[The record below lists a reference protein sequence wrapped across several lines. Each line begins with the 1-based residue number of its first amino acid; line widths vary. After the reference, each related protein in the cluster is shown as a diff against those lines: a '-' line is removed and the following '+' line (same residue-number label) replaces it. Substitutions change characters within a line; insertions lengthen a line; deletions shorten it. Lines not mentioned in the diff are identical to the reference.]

1 MNVKK
6 IVAIVALALV
16 IAVPVVI
23 SKTRANK
30 GLEVEAETVASRT
43 LRTSVLASG
52 SLIYQ
57 QQVQLTSEV
66 IGKVAAVHVEEGDVV
81 AADQIVLQLDERQY
95 RAEVEQQDAA
105 RRQYE
110 ISIERQQLNVANEQR
125 QFKRYEELFGR
136 QLIDETKFDEAKH
149 RLALAQLELRQSREA
164 LQQVLA
170 QLKQAR
176 ERLAKTTIRAPIAG
190 TVTALDIKVGETA
203 VPSTQSFA
211 GSALMTIADTDS
223 MVLEANIDEA
233 DIGQLKPGQ
242 EASIFAAAFPETPL
256 KGAVEHIPLSPRRN
270 SAATQSASGSNL
282 SRTYSVR
289 LRLQANNGLQLR
301 PGMTCRT
308 EIFYD
313 TSSDAMSVP
322 IQAVVDGSKT
332 SADSK
337 DDGKATDDNAYAVW
351 VVKDGKAARRNVTL
365 GVADDH
371 YQQVLTGL
379 ALGDQVITGPAA
391 ALRQL
396 SDGRS
401 VQIKAQDSAPEA
413 AAEKPKQVADAR
425 S

>member
-6 IVAIVALALV
+6 IVALLALAAL
-16 IAVPVVI
+16 IAVPIVI
-23 SKTRANK
+23 NRNSAGK
-30 GLEVEAETVASRT
+30 GLEIEAEAAGART
-43 LRTSVLASG
+43 LRASVLASG
-52 SLIYQ
+52 SLIYE

-66 IGKVAAVHVEEGDVV
+66 IGKVSAIHVKEGDAVK
-81 AADQIVLQLDERQY
+81 ADQIVLQLDERQF

-110 ISIERQQLNVANEQR
+110 ISIERQQLNVANEER
-125 QFKRYEELFGR
+125 QFKRYAELHAR
-136 QLIDETKFDEAKH
+136 KLIDETKFDEAKH
-149 RLALAQLELRQSREA
+149 RLSLAKLELRQSREA
-164 LQQVLA
+164 LQQVEA

-176 ERLAKTTIRAPIAG
+176 ERLAKTTIRAPISG

-211 GSALMTIADTDS
+211 GSALMTVADTAS

-233 DIGQLKPGQ
+233 DIGQLVLGQ
-242 EASIFAAAFPETPL
+242 DAEIFAAAYPDNTI
-256 KGAVEHIPLSPRRN
+256 KGKVEHIPLSPRRA
-270 SAATQSASGSNL
+270 SAAMQTQGSSNL

-289 LRLQANNGLQLR
+289 LTLLDTANLNLR

-313 TSSDAMSVP
+313 TRGDSLSVP
-322 IQAVVDGSKT
+322 IQAVVDGKK
-332 SADSK
+332 ADGDKKAK
-337 DDGKATDDNAYAVW
+337 DDSYAVW
-351 VVKDGKAARRNVTL
+351 VIEDGKAKRRDVTL

-371 YQQVLTGL
+371 YQQILSGVK
-379 ALGDQVITGPAA
+379 AGDQIITGPAA

-396 SDGRS
+396 SDGRA
-401 VQIKAQDSAPEA
+401 VTIKSKT
-413 AAEKPKQVADAR
+413 AEEKNADAKGADNSKGSGEAR